1 MANCHNI
8 SPACPSSHRL
18 FFLSCVKVVDMKP
31 SCFVAKIDTS
41 LSEKLRHD
49 LLGQGF
55 TFTKPPYTIFVAK
68 KGTVSLALYES
79 GKLTVQGKGKDEFI
93 EFYLEPEILGSFEY
107 SHPTIDKTPRIGVD
121 EAGKGDFFGPL
132 CIAGVYCS
140 DVQKLLDIGVR
151 DSKSMTDPAILKLA
165 EKIRKCCEYNVI
177 ILRPAKYNE
186 LYAKFR
192 NLNSLLGWGHASTIA
207 ELSAKTGCKTALI
220 DQFASEHVVENALK
234 QKGIEIDLTQ
244 RHKGESDPVVAAASI
259 LARTAFVNEM
269 DALSE
274 KYGMKIPKGASA
286 AVKQAARS
294 LISRHGREALLQIC
308 KTHFKT
314 YAEIS

>member
-1 MANCHNI
+1 
-8 SPACPSSHRL
+8 
-18 FFLSCVKVVDMKP
+18 MKP

-41 LSEKLRHD
+41 LAAKLRAD
-49 LLGQGF
+49 LTAQGF
-55 TFTKPPYTIFVAK
+55 SFTKPPYTTFVAK
-68 KGTVSLALYES
+68 KEKISVALYES

-93 EFYLEPEILGSFEY
+93 EYYLEPEILGTFEY
-107 SHPTIDKTPRIGVD
+107 SHPTIDETARIGVD

-140 DVQKLLDIGVR
+140 DVQKLIDIGVR
-151 DSKSMTDPAILKLA
+151 DSKSMSDPVIVKLA
-165 EKIRKCCEYNVI
+165 AKIRKCSETNVI

-192 NLNSLLGWGHASTIA
+192 NLNRLLGWAHATTIA
-207 ELSAKTGCKTALI
+207 ELSEKTGCKTAII
-220 DQFASEHVVENALK
+220 DQFASEHVVENALQ
-234 QKGIEIDLTQ
+234 QKNLAIDLTQ

-259 LARTAFVNEM
+259 IARTAFVNEM

-286 AVKQAARS
+286 AVKQAGRQ
-294 LISRHGREALLQIC
+294 LISRYGHEVLPQIC